1 MQPGAGLS
9 RAAQKRAKKKARD
22 APDAQPAS
30 QRQRTGDETTGSL
43 PAEPSPAAAVAAPS
57 IAATTPTEWTEPM
70 PVAGSDLQE
79 AVQLATAQAHTITG
93 RKYRYGAVLLADDI
107 VLRASSN
114 KTPFQ
119 RDPIHAEMA
128 AIKGCPRPEGKDVV
142 LARLAPVRPGAAQ
155 TPQDDGAQ
163 DDGSGDDGDGDSHG
177 VGKGLFDA
185 PPALMKPPSVP
196 GKLLNAKPCAAC
208 EAKMRARGIR
218 RVYYTVSAR
227 EMGVM
232 QLNADR

>member
-1 MQPGAGLS
+1 M
-9 RAAQKRAKKKARD
+9 
-22 APDAQPAS
+22 PA
-30 QRQRTGDETTGSL
+30 
-43 PAEPSPAAAVAAPS
+43 
-57 IAATTPTEWTEPM
+57 
-70 PVAGSDLQE
+70 AGSDLEE

-142 LARLAPVRPGAAQ
+142 LARLAPVRPEAGR
-155 TPQDDGAQ
+155 DD
-163 DDGSGDDGDGDSHG
+163 DDGSGDDDCRIGSRGAGTDP
-177 VGKGLFDA
+177 FDE
-185 PPALMKPPSVP
+185 PPAAVAKCKPWSAP
-196 GKLLNAKPCAAC
+196 GKLLNAKPCAVC

-218 RVYYTVSAR
+218 RVYYTLNSR

>member
-155 TPQDDGAQ
+155 ADMQDDGEHH
-163 DDGSGDDGDGDSHG
+163 DSGDDGDSHG

-185 PPALMKPPSVP
+185 VPALIKPPSAP